1 MTPEIDHIYEC
12 TWAPRAT
19 ISFINL
25 VTCISDDRVSGRC
38 LSDGSAF
45 GNSMSTWKKST
56 STITLI
62 GHKDDF
68 PELFI

>member
-1 MTPEIDHIYEC
+1 MTPEIDHIYQC

-25 VTCISDDRVSGRC
+25 VTRISGNQVSGRC
-38 LSDGSAF
+38 LSDGSTF
-45 GNSMSTWKKST
+45 GSSMSAWKKPT
-56 STITLI
+56 STVTLI

-68 PELFI
+68 PELLV